1 MTRVLFIDD
10 EPIILRSL
18 DRALR
23 ARKVPWDVRFVDS
36 STAALQLLAR
46 EPFDIVI
53 ADLRIPDLDG
63 VELLTEVQRAYPR
76 IARLVLSGQ
85 VGTDDCLRAMRVAHQ
100 CLAKPCDVDMLK
112 HVVTNLAWTRTL
124 VDDAELATSANELN
138 CLPSPP
144 RVHVDVCA
152 AIARNAALPEI
163 AHIIDGDVALTAKL
177 IQVVN
182 SAFFAQGGHVTS
194 VQRALTVLGT
204 DVVRGLLLHVE
215 VFRAF
220 DGADAKRIEQLS
232 RHAKL
237 VAQIA
242 RTIAP
247 RELAGDAFVA
257 GMLHDAGELASSPS
271 GGRSATLTITHA
283 PEHSCSGCGASR
295 RRSSRRSHTTTNRA
309 PCPTRARS
317 SSTRCTS
324 PRSSPESSP
333 RSQVRRQKSSV
344 SNGSRA
350 THRACSSTR
359 AASARRSGSNRHE
372 AAQRFSRPADGGR

>member
-1 MTRVLFIDD
+1 VTRVLFIDD
-10 EPIILRSL
+10 EPIVLRSL

-23 ARKVPWDVRFVDS
+23 ARKVPWDVRFVES
-36 STAALQLLAR
+36 GAAALQLLAR

-100 CLAKPCDVDMLK
+100 CLAKPCDVDMLR

-124 VDDAELATSANELN
+124 VDDADLATSANELN

-144 RVHVDVCA
+144 RVHVDVCS
-152 AIARNAALPEI
+152 AIARNAGLAEI

-220 DGADAKRIEQLS
+220 DGADAKRVEQLS

-242 RTIAP
+242 RQVAP

-257 GMLHDAGELASSPS
+257 GMLHDAGELALLAV
-271 GGRSATLTITHA
+271 GRPERHPHDHA
-283 PEHSCSGCGASR
+283 RAGAFLLGLWGLGQSIVEAVA
-295 RRSSRRSHTTTNRA
+295 HHHEPGA
-309 PCPTRARS
+309 VPDGRARLVDTVHVAEIVAGELTAQPGETAEVIS
-317 SSTRCTS
+317 LEWLTRNAPSVLEHARSVGKEIWEQS
-324 PRSSPESSP
+324 P
-333 RSQVRRQKSSV
+333 
-344 SNGSRA
+344 
-350 THRACSSTR
+350 
-359 AASARRSGSNRHE
+359 
-372 AAQRFSRPADGGR
+372 